1 MQRGDGSPLF
11 LNDMMPQDKLTESN
25 FVFFAMRNYDNPQCH
40 SMEEFDEDL
49 KKILYLKKLL
59 TRYKK
64 DGELR
69 ERLILN
75 HIIILYNLFGQAA
88 TRMLFFKID
97 KENWDVLVTF
107 LLYLGHMPDTLPEF
121 DIILSDI
128 KLDETIIS
136 VLRKI

>member
-1 MQRGDGSPLF
+1 VIEK
-11 LNDMMPQDKLTESN
+11 LNDSN
-25 FVFFAMRNYDNPQCH
+25 FLLYAMHHYDNPQCH
-40 SMEEFDEDL
+40 SLEEFDEDL
-49 KKILYLKKLL
+49 KKFLYLKKLI

-69 ERLILN
+69 DRLILN
-75 HIIILYNLFGQAA
+75 HIIVLYNIFGAAA

-97 KENWDVLVTF
+97 RDNWDVLVTF
-107 LLYLGHMPDTLPEF
+107 LIYLGHMPETLPEF
-121 DIILSDI
+121 NLILSDI